1 MAPQR
6 LHSQL
11 SRSSKHRLCAGIAGS
26 DKVQQVR
33 EQAKTKLD
41 KVVED
46 VEDKID
52 DDDSAGA
59 MEELVGP
66 ARYRVLRSSSALLC
80 PYAASTV
87 LGPAC
92 LQV

>member
-1 MAPQR
+1 MAALQTGSPTASCWGLPAAPHKLQHRR
-6 LHSQL
+6 LAR
-11 SRSSKHRLCAGIAGS
+11 SRLKLPAGQGSSDR
-26 DKVQQVR
+26 VQQVR

-59 MEELVGP
+59 MQQLVGP
-66 ARYRVLRSSSALLC
+66 AR
-80 PYAASTV
+80 
-87 LGPAC
+87 
-92 LQV
+92 